1 MKEGDHRTTAV
12 FTEDLVELSPEPN
25 STRLYFMQSFQESG
39 AIGDPQFKKLL
50 GAGSMAISN
59 RHVCPNRIVFGFTNL
74 QDGSSWNPVIPSK
87 AFGEKHQ
94 VKRHVRGDMQR
105 VFRHRHPENMIG
117 AHQPSEKAAIRS
129 TRAPCFRK
137 RSSANCGRRIGFA
150 LCSRW
155 KTEPVANAQQINA
168 PSAINLK
175 NIETMD

>member
-50 GAGSMAISN
+50 AAGSMAISN

-117 AHQPSEKAAIRS
+117 AHQPSEKAAIGS
-129 TRAPCFRK
+129 SRAPCFRK
-137 RSSANCGRRIGFA
+137 AKLGELRPQDRLRVMQSVEDRAGCQCTADKR
-150 LCSRW
+150 
-155 KTEPVANAQQINA
+155 AQRYQF
-168 PSAINLK
+168 
-175 NIETMD
+175 EEH